1 MACRDKGEVPCDWA
15 NTALR
20 LGIGSK
26 HVCSRDQIPVGGT
39 WLLAHCQ
46 HNALIFSWVVR
57 SNSPVSSYVA
67 SDDSSHPAHSSTITK
82 PSNSASRVDLGRR
95 RYPPRFPTPPSL
107 LRLLQLS
114 FVPLGADR
122 SLTCFLRLF
131 LSFPPGYL
139 PAFQSCSRGYRP
151 DAGRPYREACTPI
164 LLRLPARK

>member
-1 MACRDKGEVPCDWA
+1 MACRDKGEVPCDWANA

-26 HVCSRDQIPVGGT
+26 HVCSRDQIPVG
-39 WLLAHCQ
+39 
-46 HNALIFSWVVR
+46 VR

-67 SDDSSHPAHSSTITK
+67 SDDFSHPAHSSTITK
-82 PSNSASRVDLGRR
+82 LRNSASRVDLGRR

-122 SLTCFLRLF
+122 SLTPFLRLF

-151 DAGRPYREACTPI
+151 DAGRPYREAYTPI